1 MDRVGAGGKVA
12 SLVHGGVLGT
22 APAARAWPF
31 GGTLVGIGGRPMGA
45 RMDTSRAEKDR
56 VSGRVSESGG

>member
-12 SLVHGGVLGT
+12 SLVHGGAGVLET
-22 APAARAWPF
+22 APARARAWPF
-31 GGTLVGIGGRPMGA
+31 GGTLVGIGGHRPMGA

-56 VSGRVSESGG
+56 VSG